1 MFLKLGLWCD
11 LLITELRIINYY
23 DKPKRK
29 MKWKRLNPK
38 LIDDL
43 REPSWRGEEE
53 RGRGE
58 LRLVEAK

>member
-11 LLITELRIINYY
+11 LLITDLRIINYY

-43 REPSWRGEEE
+43 RMDKMGKNETRRGEESC
-53 RGRGE
+53 
-58 LRLVEAK
+58 V